1 MEESSF
7 SVPNN
12 NASNTAITTGLSYR
26 RHYRP
31 YYTKRQLLAL
41 VHKRRLVLHKLCI
54 IDSIFI
60 IPSKTILHNVK
71 YPDSKE
77 LDPEQ
82 ISEDRKRK
90 ILGYEKLVL
99 ETICFNFQLRHPYEY
114 IIKFTKW
121 MKGKEG

>member
-41 VHKRRLVLHKLCI
+41 GNIRRLGSLAAKETSARYSSCKFMQDVGRKLG
-54 IDSIFI
+54 
-60 IPSKTILHNVK
+60 L
-71 YPDSKE
+71 
-77 LDPEQ
+77 
-82 ISEDRKRK
+82 
-90 ILGYEKLVL
+90 
-99 ETICFNFQLRHPYEY
+99 
-114 IIKFTKW
+114 
-121 MKGKEG
+121 